1 MVIVR
6 EVMVAMTDQR
16 PPLQP
21 SALHSDPPL
30 QPQACPLLTGAVFP
44 SPLWPP
50 DQAFSPRGPS
60 WRATCPSSGN

>member
-50 DQAFSPRGPS
+50 D
-60 WRATCPSSGN
+60 